1 MSDMSGPADR
11 SAQPRQHAVT
21 DASWGA
27 VLSLTLGVFALVTAE
42 FLPASLLTPMARGL
56 DVSNG
61 TAGQAVTATALVGAF
76 AGPIVVVGLGRIDR
90 RLVVRGLLAL
100 LLISNLLAAIASTVW
115 VLLLARVALGFALG
129 GFWSLAPA
137 LCLRLV
143 PPVLVA
149 RAISII
155 FTGVSAATVCAAPIG
170 AYLGDAI
177 GWRLTFLTAGGL
189 SLAAFVAVF
198 ATLPRLPST
207 DVPNLGIFLVLLRR
221 PRIQLGML
229 TLLLAISGHFAGFTY
244 VRPFLE
250 QVCHLHT
257 RQISLVL
264 LAFGGGGFV
273 GNLAGGAIAGRSAR
287 LGVGLGAMLLAAAS
301 ALLLHG
307 GTDTV
312 VTFTAM
318 AVWGFAFGMLPVALQ
333 TLTTQAASDHAETAG
348 ALLVTMFQVAIAA
361 GAVIGGLLVDSYGAD
376 GAISYCGLA
385 AIAGGLVIC
394 GGAAGRVVSLRGRR
408 ASPCER

>member
-1 MSDMSGPADR
+1 MSDTSGLAER
-11 SAQPRQHAVT
+11 SAHARTIEVT
-21 DASWGA
+21 SADWSA
-27 VLSLTLGVFALVTAE
+27 VLALTLGVFALVTAE

-90 RLVVRGLLAL
+90 RLVVRGLLL
-100 LLISNLLAAIASTVW
+100 LLLLSNLLAAMASSVW
-115 VLLLARVALGFALG
+115 VLLAARVALGFALG

-143 PPVLVA
+143 PQPMVA

-177 GWRLTFLTAGGL
+177 GWRPTFLSAGGL
-189 SLAAFVAVF
+189 SLAAVIAVF
-198 ATLPRLPST
+198 ATLPRLPAT
-207 DVPNLGIFLVLLRR
+207 DVPNLNIFLVLLRR

-250 QVCHLHT
+250 QVSHLDT
-257 RQISLVL
+257 RLISLVL

-273 GNLAGGAIAGRSAR
+273 GNLAGGAVAGRSAP
-287 LGVGLGAMLLAAAS
+287 LGVGLGAFLLAAAS
-301 ALLLHG
+301 ALLLHA
-307 GTDTV
+307 GTDTLA
-312 VTFTAM
+312 TFAALTA
-318 AVWGFAFGMLPVALQ
+318 WGFAFGMLPVALQ
-333 TLTTQAASDHAETAG
+333 TLTTQAAADHAETAG
-348 ALLVTMFQVAIAA
+348 ALLVTMFQIAIAT
-361 GAVIGGLLVDSYGAD
+361 GAVVGGLLVDGFGAH
-376 GAISYCGLA
+376 GAIAYCGLG
-385 AIAGGLVIC
+385 AIAGGLVILG
-394 GGAAGRVVSLRGRR
+394 GGALRGVTAR
-408 ASPCER
+408 AERVAS